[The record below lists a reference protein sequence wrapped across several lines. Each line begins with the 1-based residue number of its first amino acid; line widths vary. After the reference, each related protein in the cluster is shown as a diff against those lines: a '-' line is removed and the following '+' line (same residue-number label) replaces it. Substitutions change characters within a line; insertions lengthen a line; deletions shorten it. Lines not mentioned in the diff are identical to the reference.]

1 VVLVL
6 MYLDSRFGA
15 KVVES
20 GRTLRKQSVLEYV
33 RVVQL
38 NSGVMPNL
46 DADVGIITPIVES
59 KILFIHLII

>member
-1 VVLVL
+1 

-38 NSGVMPNL
+38 NSGAMPNL